1 MKNHKTLVWIP
12 SKNSASGAPPPSH
25 SMTGEGG
32 HNICISRAKLVIL
45 SFSSS
50 YDASTVTDCYIGV
63 LTSVLN
69 HLTHSRN
76 LREESKFV
84 LSFRSVAFVLLALS
98 AFSFLFRLSFLS
110 YICPFG
116 FQFALQ
122 LSSQLSV
129 CLFAKSIAFPLSI
142 FLS

>member
-1 MKNHKTLVWIP
+1 MKNHETLVWIP

-25 SMTGEGG
+25 SMTWESG

-76 LREESKFV
+76 PREESKCV

-98 AFSFLFRLSFLS
+98 AFSLAFRLHFWVT
-110 YICPFG
+110 
-116 FQFALQ
+116 FALLAFSLPFQ
-122 LSSQLSV
+122 LSSHFPV
-129 CLFAKSIAFPLSI
+129 CLFAKSIAFPLST